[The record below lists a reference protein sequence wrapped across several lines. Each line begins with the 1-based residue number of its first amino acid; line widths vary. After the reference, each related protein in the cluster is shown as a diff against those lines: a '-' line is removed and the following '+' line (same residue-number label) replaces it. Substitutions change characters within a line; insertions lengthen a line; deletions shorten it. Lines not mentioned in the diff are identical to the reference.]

1 MGQKI
6 HPRGFRIG
14 VIDTW
19 QSRWFATREFP
30 KYIGQDI
37 RIRKLVKERLQ
48 AAGISRIEIERAGAE
63 GKDRLNIRIHSAKPG
78 LVIGK
83 KGKDIEDLR
92 KDIRVLVEQEERR
105 WEKKSD
111 RKKEEKEREV
121 TVNIIEAR
129 KPDSDAQLV
138 AENIA
143 FQLEKRVNFRRA
155 MKESVGRALRMGAE
169 GIKVCV
175 AGRLNGAE
183 IARTEKY
190 REGRVPLHTLR
201 ADIDYGFA
209 EATTTYGVIGVKVWV
224 FKGEKFAPNEIQNLE
239 AVQL

>member
-14 VIDTW
+14 VTETW
-19 QSRWFATREFP
+19 QSRWFATRDFAR
-30 KYIGQDI
+30 YIGEDI
-37 RIRKLVKERLQ
+37 KIRKFVKSKLQ
-48 AAGISRIEIERAGAE
+48 AAGISRVEIERAAARV
-63 GKDRLNIRIHSAKPG
+63 KINIFSAKPG

-92 KDIRVLVEQEERR
+92 KELRSLVARDV
-105 WEKKSD
+105 SL
-111 RKKEEKEREV
+111 
-121 TVNIIEAR
+121 NIIEAR
-129 KPDSDAQLV
+129 RADMDAQLV

-169 GIKVCV
+169 GIKVQV
-175 AGRLNGAE
+175 GGRLNGAE
-183 IARTEKY
+183 IARVEKY

-209 EATTTYGVIGVKVWV
+209 EAVTTYGVIGVKIWI
-224 FKGEKFAPNEIQNLE
+224 FKGEKFAPSEQQTME
-239 AVQL
+239 ALQL

>member
-1 MGQKI
+1 MGHKV

-19 QSRWFATREFP
+19 QSRWFATKEFA

-37 RIRKLVKERLQ
+37 KIRKLVKERLA
-48 AAGISRIEIERAGAE
+48 AAGISKIEVERAGAE
-63 GKDRLNIRIHSAKPG
+63 GKDRIGIKIHTAKPG

-92 KDIRVLVEQEERR
+92 RDIRVLVEAEERKWDR
-105 WEKKSD
+105 NKK
-111 RKKEEKEREV
+111 REVKAREV
-121 TVNIIEAR
+121 TVSIIESR
-129 KPDSDAQLV
+129 KPDMDAQLV

-155 MKESVGRALRMGAE
+155 MKEAVGRAQRAGAE
-169 GIKVCV
+169 GIKVV
-175 AGRLNGAE
+175 LGGRLNGAE
-183 IARTEKY
+183 IARVEKY

-201 ADIDYGFA
+201 ADIDYGVA

-224 FKGEKFAPNEIQNLE
+224 FKGERFAPEDAQTME
-239 AVQL
+239 ALQL

>member
-1 MGQKI
+1 MGQKV
-6 HPRGFRIG
+6 HPKGFRIG

-19 QSRWFATREFP
+19 QSRWYATKDFARYLGEDM
-30 KYIGQDI
+30 KI
-37 RIRKLVKERLQ
+37 RGFVKSKLQ
-48 AAGISRIEIERAGAE
+48 AAGISKVEIERAASRV
-63 GKDRLNIRIHSAKPG
+63 KINIYTAKPG

-92 KDIRVLVEQEERR
+92 RDLRHLVQR
-105 WEKKSD
+105 D
-111 RKKEEKEREV
+111 V
-121 TVNIIEAR
+121 ALNIIEAR
-129 KPDSDAQLV
+129 KADMDAQLV

-155 MKESVGRALRMGAE
+155 MKESVGRALRSGAE
-169 GIKVCV
+169 GIKVVV

-201 ADIDYGFA
+201 ADIDYGTA
-209 EATTTYGVIGVKVWV
+209 EASTTYGKIGVKTWI
-224 FKGEKFAPNEIQNLE
+224 FKGEKYSEGEEMPVE
-239 AVQL
+239 ALAI

>member
-14 VIDTW
+14 VTETW
-19 QSRWFATREFP
+19 QSRWFATREFSR
-30 KYIGQDI
+30 YIGEDI
-37 RIRKLVKERLQ
+37 KIRKFVKAKLH
-48 AAGISRIEIERAGAE
+48 AAGISRVEIERAAARV
-63 GKDRLNIRIHSAKPG
+63 KINIFSAKPG

-92 KDIRVLVEQEERR
+92 KELRSLVA
-105 WEKKSD
+105 
-111 RKKEEKEREV
+111 REV
-121 TVNIIEAR
+121 SLNIIEAR
-129 KPDSDAQLV
+129 KADMDAQLV

-155 MKESVGRALRMGAE
+155 MKEAVGRALRMGAE
-169 GIKVCV
+169 GIKVQV
-175 AGRLNGAE
+175 GGRLNGAE
-183 IARTEKY
+183 IARVEKY

-209 EATTTYGVIGVKVWV
+209 EASTTYGVIGVKTWI
-224 FKGEKFAPNEIQNLE
+224 FKGEKFAPSEQQTLE
-239 AVQL
+239 ALQL